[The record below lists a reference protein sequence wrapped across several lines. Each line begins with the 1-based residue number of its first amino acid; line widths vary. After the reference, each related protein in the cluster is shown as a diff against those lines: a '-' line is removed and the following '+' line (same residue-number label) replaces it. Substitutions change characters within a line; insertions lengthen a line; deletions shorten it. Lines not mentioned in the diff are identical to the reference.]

1 MFGADRYCGI
11 AILVSGALVVF
22 GGLMGVALPHAAA
35 DVIVQLVRNSP
46 PDDYKVYG
54 EVAARLANG
63 NFYFNSIFIVLGLV
77 ISICSWLAFFRDKSE
92 KVK

>member
-1 MFGADRYCGI
+1 MPGADKYLGI

-46 PDDYKVYG
+46 PDDYKIYG
-54 EVAARLANG
+54 EVAARLAAG
-63 NFYFNSIFIVLGLV
+63 TYFFNSIFIVLGVV
-77 ISICSWLAFFRDKSE
+77 ISICSWLAFFRDKSRI
-92 KVK
+92 VK